1 MMKIN
6 DFLENTNIMSCW
18 HWNIEFM
25 QTISLLSCIGIKVN
39 IVAKINKMFLNNN
52 LSIFWNWIQVVTEM
66 HALTS
71 YNGRCKAVG
80 NTIAE
85 MNLRTQE

>member
-1 MMKIN
+1 MLTLKHKMHA
-6 DFLENTNIMSCW
+6 L
-18 HWNIEFM
+18 
-25 QTISLLSCIGIKVN
+25 ISLFSCIEIKVN
-39 IVAKINKMFLNNN
+39 IVAKTNKMFLNNN
-52 LSIFWNWIQVVTEM
+52 LPIFWNRIHVVTQM